1 MKKPYYILFSVFM
14 GCSLNAPPKLSLPQ
28 EVPTNWTTSISD
40 TSSFTTEWW
49 QVFNDTT
56 FNNHYNEFKVLS
68 PDLKSV
74 SKQLESSSLLAKING
89 AILSPS
95 VNVGVD
101 GSQRKQNLSAF
112 GFSPSALGIGSQG
125 QDSTSTGSVV
135 SFESSNFNA
144 NIVMQWEIDIWG
156 KLRNQRKAAY
166 KNYEASYNE
175 LSYLQFSLGTRFASN
190 YYDAVEARMQL
201 LLSEE
206 IFLSLQEVRDVVSQ
220 RYERGLTSSLD
231 LRLAESALANSEL
244 QKINRSIQS
253 VNLLRNLETLLGKY
267 PSSSLKI
274 STALPLTIPAVPAG
288 IPSELIERR
297 PDVQAAINKI
307 EAASYEHVQSKRNLF
322 PSFSLT
328 ARGGTSASDL
338 NDILN
343 GDYSVWNF
351 GANITA
357 PLFQSGRL
365 RNNVK
370 LKDSQLT
377 ISEIEAAKIMVR
389 AFSEVEQALYI
400 QYAVRDQLRAVSTA
414 EQQAQAAYLL
424 AFDRYQKGLVDLI
437 TVLNSQNQWRN
448 TQSLQISFQKNQI
461 SSYINLLL
469 ALGGNF

>member
-1 MKKPYYILFSVFM
+1 
-14 GCSLNAPPKLSLPQ
+14 
-28 EVPTNWTTSISD
+28 
-40 TSSFTTEWW
+40 
-49 QVFNDTT
+49 
-56 FNNHYNEFKVLS
+56 
-68 PDLKSV
+68 
-74 SKQLESSSLLAKING
+74 
-89 AILSPS
+89 
-95 VNVGVD
+95 
-101 GSQRKQNLSAF
+101 
-112 GFSPSALGIGSQG
+112 
-125 QDSTSTGSVV
+125 
-135 SFESSNFNA
+135 
-144 NIVMQWEIDIWG
+144 MQ
-156 KLRNQRKAAY
+156 
-166 KNYEASYNE
+166 
-175 LSYLQFSLGTRFASN
+175 
-190 YYDAVEARMQL
+190 M

-400 QYAVRDQLRAVSTA
+400 QNAVRDQLRAVSTA

>member
-1 MKKPYYILFSVFM
+1 MSVIYKQQR
-14 GCSLNAPPKLSLPQ
+14 SLNRVNKILDTAHNVLIDGEINDLSIANL
-28 EVPTNWTTSISD
+28 T
-40 TSSFTTEWW
+40 
-49 QVFNDTT
+49 
-56 FNNHYNEFKVLS
+56 KVA
-68 PDLKSV
+68 DLK
-74 SKQLESSSLLAKING
+74 
-89 AILSPS
+89 
-95 VNVGVD
+95 
-101 GSQRKQNLSAF
+101 R
-112 GFSPSALGIGSQG
+112 
-125 QDSTSTGSVV
+125 TSTYK
-135 SFESSNFNA
+135 FFPHPD
-144 NIVMQWEIDIWG
+144 DI
-156 KLRNQRKAAY
+156 
-166 KNYEASYNE
+166 
-175 LSYLQFSLGTRFASN
+175 
-190 YYDAVEARMQL
+190 
-201 LLSEE
+201 
-206 IFLSLQEVRDVVSQ
+206 
-220 RYERGLTSSLD
+220 
-231 LRLAESALANSEL
+231 
-244 QKINRSIQS
+244 KI
-253 VNLLRNLETLLGKY
+253 
-267 PSSSLKI
+267 
-274 STALPLTIPAVPAG
+274 A
-288 IPSELIERR
+288 LIERYINELKEKLENFNVSSSEHHQTLKELINEIYLYFKENISAQKIILANTVN
-297 PDVQAAINKI
+297 PPVDSAKLQALSNLLVNKI

-377 ISEIEAAKIMVR
+377 ISEIDAAKIMVR

-400 QYAVRDQLRAVSTA
+400 QNAIRDQLRAVSTA

>member
-1 MKKPYYILFSVFM
+1 M
-14 GCSLNAPPKLSLPQ
+14 GCSSNAPPKLSLPQ
-28 EVPTNWTTSISD
+28 EVPTNWTTSILD
-40 TSSFTTEWW
+40 TSSFTTKWW
-49 QVFNDTT
+49 HVFNDTT

-274 STALPLTIPAVPAG
+274 STALPLTIPAVPVG

-400 QYAVRDQLRAVSTA
+400 QNAVRDQLRAVSTA

>member
-1 MKKPYYILFSVFM
+1 M
-14 GCSLNAPPKLSLPQ
+14 
-28 EVPTNWTTSISD
+28 
-40 TSSFTTEWW
+40 
-49 QVFNDTT
+49 
-56 FNNHYNEFKVLS
+56 
-68 PDLKSV
+68 
-74 SKQLESSSLLAKING
+74 
-89 AILSPS
+89 
-95 VNVGVD
+95 
-101 GSQRKQNLSAF
+101 
-112 GFSPSALGIGSQG
+112 
-125 QDSTSTGSVV
+125 
-135 SFESSNFNA
+135 
-144 NIVMQWEIDIWG
+144 
-156 KLRNQRKAAY
+156 
-166 KNYEASYNE
+166 
-175 LSYLQFSLGTRFASN
+175 
-190 YYDAVEARMQL
+190 
-201 LLSEE
+201 
-206 IFLSLQEVRDVVSQ
+206 
-220 RYERGLTSSLD
+220 TSSLD

-400 QYAVRDQLRAVSTA
+400 QNAIRDQLRAVSTA